1 LQSNAQVN
9 NIRSMPSIYD
19 LKPRFQA
26 LLRPTI
32 KQLAAWGCTPNLVTF
47 MALLVS
53 ILIGI
58 ILISHGR
65 SPKFLFLLPGWL
77 FLRMALNA
85 IDGMMAREL
94 NMKSMLGAILNE
106 LGDVLSDVAIYLPL
120 IAFSPVDLWSIL
132 SFCFGAILSEFCGV
146 LSQALGAERQ
156 YAGPMG
162 KSDRAFFVGALGLLS
177 PLFPQLFRYWG
188 ILFVMA
194 ALLTGL
200 TCWNRLRRALAQLP
214 KS

>member
-1 LQSNAQVN
+1 
-9 NIRSMPSIYD
+9 MPSIYD

-26 LLRPTI
+26 LLRPVI
-32 KQLAAWGCTPNLVTF
+32 KRLATLGCTPNIVTF
-47 MALLVS
+47 TALVVS

-58 ILISHGR
+58 ILLSHGQ
-65 SPKFLFLLPGWL
+65 SPDFLFLLPGWL

-106 LGDVLSDVAIYLPL
+106 VGDVLSDIALYLPL
-120 IAFSPVDLWSIL
+120 IAFCPEALWPIL
-132 SFCFGAILSEFCGV
+132 GFCLGAILTEFCGV

-177 PLFPQLFRYWG
+177 PLFPQLFSYWA
-188 ILFVMA
+188 ILFVVA

-200 TCWNRLRRALAQLP
+200 TCWNRLLRALAQRS
-214 KS
+214 KT